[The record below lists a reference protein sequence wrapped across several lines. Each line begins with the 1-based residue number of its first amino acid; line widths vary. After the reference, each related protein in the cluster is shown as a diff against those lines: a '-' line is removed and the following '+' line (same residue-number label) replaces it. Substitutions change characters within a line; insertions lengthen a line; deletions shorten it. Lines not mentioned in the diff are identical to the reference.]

1 MLRFPSPGRASN
13 NPKCSANSTKTSRA
27 ESSRLPLT
35 GRRRNATLTL
45 LDRGGHF
52 WMQEAPAEWNAAV
65 LDFWQ

>member
-1 MLRFPSPGRASN
+1 
-13 NPKCSANSTKTSRA
+13 
-27 ESSRLPLT
+27 
-35 GRRRNATLTL
+35 LTL